1 MLNRFSS
8 HFLCYR
14 SLWKNAYSSLIWLF
28 SPFLFYKKDQRQ
40 FSFSRKQMHQLST
53 SLIQKGDLIL
63 LLCHKVDQNEEC
75 TESHNSLK
83 STENEKNSFL
93 IDFVT
98 TALEKPKESQV
109 TVGDVEEEKEKAE
122 LIMNGD
128 LTAEDAPPLQLQSI
142 LGTESSQVFI

>member
-14 SLWKNAYSSLIWLF
+14 SLWKNVYSSLIWLF

-40 FSFSRKQMHQLST
+40 FSFSRKQMNQLST

-98 TALEKPKESQV
+98 TALEKPQESQV
-109 TVGDVEEEKEKAE
+109 TVGDVEEEKEKAH
-122 LIMNGD
+122 LIMKDD
-128 LTAEDAPPLQLQSI
+128 LTAEDTPLLQLQSI
-142 LGTESSQVFI
+142 LCTESSKVFI